1 MKTFIIILV
10 SLLTF
15 TMAVQAQE
23 TAKRDT
29 VVMVASSDSPK
40 EVITYQKQ
48 SPKDSVSKG
57 FWETI
62 GVILAGIVVMIVE
75 IIFMFISCEGF

>member
-1 MKTFIIILV
+1 MKMIIIILV

-15 TMAVQAQE
+15 TMTVEAQKE
-23 TAKRDT
+23 TVKRDT
-29 VVMVASSDSPK
+29 VVMVAPT
-40 EVITYQKQ
+40 EGVTVHQKQ

-62 GVILAGIVVMIVE
+62 GAILAGVVVMIIE
-75 IIFMFISCEGF
+75 IIFMFISCGGGY